1 MSCCNNY
8 NALGG
13 CGCANTVQYAPPACN
28 PNFPTACYPLGVG
41 SIQRVVGEDSASC
54 KYTVATINSNSILFY
69 NASTALISW
78 GDASSANPV
87 FLGNGSGQATANQ
100 GQLQATSPTGQL
112 AAFTPSVSTKTQF
125 PVYAPSGTQSTW
137 GTIDSIVPDTGVVC
151 KSASIP
157 PSGVTASSVY
167 ELTGAVSDVL
177 SWDGYGNPVAVS
189 ATTFLGAVI
198 PSGAVVPFAYNVT
211 SGTVPSGWL
220 LCDGTVYTVSAYPH
234 LGALLGN
241 TYGGST
247 GTFAVPDLRGYFVRG
262 YGTNADGTASGTF
275 GAKQASAFA
284 SHTHTATVSD
294 PGHAHATPSGR
305 FVVGGGAIG
314 GPGVYTGG
322 TTGSNYSLP
331 TSSAVATAVTG
342 ITVSNASTGDTET
355 RPANIAMVYCIKI

>member
-100 GQLQATSPTGQL
+100 GQIQATSPTGQL

-125 PVYAPSGTQSTW
+125 PIYTPSGTQSTW
-137 GTIDSIVPDTGVVC
+137 GTIDSIVPDTGIVC
-151 KSASIP
+151 KSSAIP

-167 ELTGAVSDVL
+167 ELSGTPSQVA
-177 SWDGYGNPVAVS
+177 SWDGYGNPIAVA

-220 LCDGTVYTVSAYPH
+220 LCDGAVYTVSAYPD

-262 YGTNADGTASGTF
+262 FGTNGDGTASGTF
-275 GAKQASAFA
+275 GTKQASAFA
-284 SHTHTATVSD
+284 SHTHTATVTD
-294 PGHAHATPSGR
+294 PGHTHPYAGQTGTGSGSTGGAGQIS
-305 FVVGGGAIG
+305 VGGR
-314 GPGVYTGG
+314 T
-322 TTGSNYSLP
+322 
-331 TSSAVATAVTG
+331 TSSATTG
-342 ITVSNASTGDTET
+342 ITVSNTSTGGGET

>member
-1 MSCCNNY
+1 MSCGTYNNGW
-8 NALGG
+8 GG
-13 CGCANTVQYAPPACN
+13 FGCQGTVQYAPPACN
-28 PNFPTACYPLGVG
+28 PNFPTSCTALGVG
-41 SIQRVVGEDSASC
+41 TIVRVVGEDSSSC
-54 KYTVATINSNSILFY
+54 KYTVPTLASNSILFY

-100 GQLQATSPTGQL
+100 GQIQATSPTGQL

-125 PVYAPSGTQSTW
+125 PIYTPSGTQSTW

-198 PSGAVVPFAYNVT
+198 PSGAVVPFAYNAT

-220 LCDGTVYTVSAYPH
+220 LCDGAVYTVAAYPD

-247 GTFAVPDLRGYFVRG
+247 GTFGVPDLRGYFVRG
-262 YGTNADGTASGTF
+262 AGTNGDGTASGTF
-275 GAKQASAFA
+275 GTKQASAFA
-284 SHTHTATVSD
+284 SHTHTATVTD
-294 PGHAHATPSGR
+294 PGHTHTTNANVISAGSGL
-305 FVVGGGAIG
+305 GGGSQSR
-314 GPGVYTGG
+314 T
-322 TTGSNYSLP
+322 L
-331 TSSAVATAVTG
+331 VATNNSATTG
-342 ITVSNASTGDTET
+342 ITVSNASTGGAET